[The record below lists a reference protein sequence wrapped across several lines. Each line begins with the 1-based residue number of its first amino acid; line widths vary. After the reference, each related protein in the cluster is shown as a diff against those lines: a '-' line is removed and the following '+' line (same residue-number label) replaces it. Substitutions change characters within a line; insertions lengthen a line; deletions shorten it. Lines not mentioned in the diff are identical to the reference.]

1 MAYFLVSMY
10 IRFRRFFSKSATSL
24 SYLFD
29 NGGCFVVP
37 IQNWSELDWNQILES
52 SENGLMGIRKYME
65 DITGIYSWN

>member
-29 NGGCFVVP
+29 NGGCFVVS

-52 SENGLMGIRKYME
+52 SENG
-65 DITGIYSWN
+65 